1 MSTAEKIEL
10 YQRSA
15 NLGQVYGIASALRT
29 FAEEAGS
36 LSGLCLEQKHTDAL
50 GSVAKQADEICG
62 QIMSEWD
69 RIKKQL
75 AEGERDV

>member
-1 MSTAEKIEL
+1 MTTAEKIEL

-50 GSVAKQADEICG
+50 GSMAKQADSMCCH
-62 QIMSEWD
+62 IMAEWD
-69 RIKKQL
+69 KIKSQL
-75 AEGERDV
+75 T